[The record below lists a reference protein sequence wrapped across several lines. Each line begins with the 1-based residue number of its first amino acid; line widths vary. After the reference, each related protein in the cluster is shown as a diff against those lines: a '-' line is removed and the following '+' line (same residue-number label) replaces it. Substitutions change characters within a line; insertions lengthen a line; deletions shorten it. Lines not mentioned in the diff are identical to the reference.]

1 VTPEP
6 VGIVSTRRLVG
17 VATVVR
23 AFSRPRRG
31 KTILEPESG
40 WVRANFDRFVAI
52 RRFAALD
59 GLRAVSVIGVVWH
72 HTSGILRVLRVG
84 GCKSC
89 DAPAIT
95 IHQLM
100 ISR

>member
-1 VTPEP
+1 
-6 VGIVSTRRLVG
+6 

-23 AFSRPRRG
+23 PSAALASG

-59 GLRAVSVIGVVWH
+59 GLRAVSV
-72 HTSGILRVLRVG
+72 TLRP
-84 GCKSC
+84 S
-89 DAPAIT
+89 PSIN
-95 IHQLM
+95 
-100 ISR
+100 